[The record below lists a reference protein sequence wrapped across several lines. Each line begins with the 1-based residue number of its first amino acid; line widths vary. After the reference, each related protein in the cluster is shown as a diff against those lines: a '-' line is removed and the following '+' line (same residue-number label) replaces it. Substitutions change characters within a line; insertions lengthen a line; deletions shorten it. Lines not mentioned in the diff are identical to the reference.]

1 MLPDRVQLFLGHLA
15 VGDAHPRPGYHL
27 ADMGGAGLDVVH
39 PVVQVVDLT
48 APGQLLLHGFGED
61 DVIVFQHER
70 LHRLA
75 LDGRL
80 LDGGEVA
87 DAAHGHVQGAGDGGG
102 REGQH
107 VHADKVL
114 FQLLLVLDAETLL
127 LVDDDKAQVV
137 EPDVLGEQAVGA
149 DDDVHAAG
157 LQAPQG
163 LFLLFGGAEAGEQ
176 PDFHR
181 ERLHAGDDAVVVL
194 PRQQGGGGQN
204 GALLAA
210 HDTLEGRA
218 EGDLRLADAHVA
230 AEQAVHGPALFHVL
244 LDLGGGGE
252 LVVRLVVLEAGLEIA
267 LPLAV
272 GGEGV
277 ACGLTAAGVELD
289 ELLGHLFGGLFD
301 FGAGAL
307 PLGAAQ
313 LCKLHLFL
321 VAGGGVAAQQIE
333 LSDRHIQHVGAGI
346 LDLQVIFYRTLHLET
361 LDARIHADAVALVNH
376 IVAGLDVRE
385 AGQGVFVLLALF
397 VFGSLVVQTVTP
409 GRDDR
414 HAGEREGAA
423 RREVAGQYL
432 NQTFRGPD
440 VPAHADGIALVSQIA
455 GKGRCTLGRAGEK
468 GHGVPLLD
476 QRVEVFPQGSEVA
489 APVGSCERLG
499 VDEVFQLELVH
510 APQEVLAEQ
519 GALVLRRNGEVV
531 HRLVEHIEAGA
542 DDALLEQAG
551 QLFAAAELG
560 GLLGVPDAAHL
571 VEDEDGAAQVVQQC
585 GGRLVPQT
593 VVFVHSLGHDA
604 AVQLGEVGLHGLFEG
619 GAALAAGFLLG
630 GAEGLRRVGGAA
642 EQHLTGGGKIDL
654 FQRTVPPLGQQVE
667 GGEGVYLVV
676 PVLHTGGLAH
686 IGGVDVHDVAPDAEL
701 SRAVHLTSPHVSG
714 GEEPFHQR
722 LAVVDHAGLEGEGVF
737 LEFVLRHSVLEQ
749 GFGGDADGVQP
760 SARQCA
766 QHRQTPVLVLAARA
780 FDGAEHEVP
789 GREHRRREPQRL
801 EVVGEMGGLGLAGGD
816 DAEDAARVLLERG
829 VEQCPACR
837 RQAEQRRRAGGG
849 EAGRCLLI
857 FRGVFQERFVH
868 GGPPF

>member
-1 MLPDRVQLFLGHLA
+1 M
-15 VGDAHPRPGYHL
+15 
-27 ADMGGAGLDVVH
+27 
-39 PVVQVVDLT
+39 
-48 APGQLLLHGFGED
+48 
-61 DVIVFQHER
+61 
-70 LHRLA
+70 
-75 LDGRL
+75 
-80 LDGGEVA
+80 
-87 DAAHGHVQGAGDGGG
+87 
-102 REGQH
+102 
-107 VHADKVL
+107 
-114 FQLLLVLDAETLL
+114 LDAETLL

-137 EPDVLGEQAVGA
+137 EPDVLGEEAVGA

-181 ERLHAGDDAVVVL
+181 KRLHAGEDAVVVL

-210 HDTLEGRA
+210 HDALEGCA
-218 EGDLRLADAHVA
+218 EGDLCFSDANIA
-230 AEQAVHGPALFHVL
+230 AEQAVHRPALFHVL
-244 LDLGGGGE
+244 FDLGGGGE

-289 ELLGHLFGGLFD
+289 ELLRHLFGGLFD
-301 FGAGAL
+301 LGAGAL

-346 LDLQVIFYRTLHLET
+346 LDLQVIFYRALHLET

-397 VFGSLVVQTVTP
+397 VFGGLVVQTVTP

-440 VPAHADGIALVSQIA
+440 VPAHADGIAFVSQIA
-455 GKGRCTLGRAGEK
+455 GEGRCTLGRTGEK

-476 QRVEVFPQGSEVA
+476 QRVEVFPQGSEVP
-489 APVGSCERLG
+489 APVGGRERLG
-499 VDEVFQLELVH
+499 VDEVFQFELVH

-585 GGRLVPQT
+585 GGRLVPQA
-593 VVFVHSLGHDA
+593 VVFVHGLGHDA
-604 AVQLGEVGLHGLFEG
+604 AVQLGEVGFHGLFEG

-630 GAEGLRRVGGAA
+630 GAEGLRRVGGTA
-642 EQHLTGGGKIDL
+642 EQHLTGGGKIDF

-667 GGEGVYLVV
+667 GGERVYLVV
-676 PVLHTGGLAH
+676 PVLHTGGLTH

-714 GEEPFHQR
+714 GKEPLHQR
-722 LAVVDHAGLEGEGVF
+722 FAVVDHAGFEGEGVL
-737 LEFVLRHSVLEQ
+737 LELVLRHSVLEQ
-749 GFGGDADGVQP
+749 GLGGDADGVQP

-766 QHRQTPVLVLAARA
+766 QHRQTPVLVLAACA
-780 FDGAEHEVP
+780 LDGAEHEVS
-789 GREHRRREPQRL
+789 GREHRR
-801 EVVGEMGGLGLAGGD
+801 
-816 DAEDAARVLLERG
+816 
-829 VEQCPACR
+829 
-837 RQAEQRRRAGGG
+837 
-849 EAGRCLLI
+849 
-857 FRGVFQERFVH
+857 
-868 GGPPF
+868 